1 MVLVSS
7 DRLPV
12 PLIQENEPVDLP
24 PFYIDRFEVT
34 NREFK
39 EFIDGGGYA
48 RAELWRDLPFGEA
61 APDWVAAVA
70 TFVDATGRPGPATWE
85 AGTYPDGTGDHP
97 VAGVSWFEAV
107 AYARYRG
114 KELPTTYHWYRAAMS
129 LNERLESLGTAI
141 IGASNFAGKGTAPV
155 GRHAGIGP
163 YGTYDMAGNVR
174 EWLWNAVADGRSI
187 AGGAWNQAPYIF
199 LELDVAPPWDRSAG
213 NGIRCMRTQH
223 GLAYATELRG
233 PIERKAIDYAALV
246 PVEDDAYAVLA
257 QQLEYSPAGLD
268 ARVEPLRSTNPLWR
282 RERITIATGYDD
294 SRFAVHVF
302 LPTGGTPPYQPVVYV
317 PHAGF
322 TRRPFES
329 NDFEPTESAQPL
341 DFILKSGRALVVVV
355 LDGSF
360 ERHWPP
366 EHRQSMSAADRYR
379 TRLRHAR
386 QDLGRAIDYL
396 ATRDDIDIGR
406 LGWFGVSLGAQAMVP
421 VLAVEKRFRSAV
433 LDGGGIYLL
442 DIPAAEQFFN
452 YLPRINQPVLMLN
465 GRWDIDVPLE
475 TQRRFF
481 ELLGTPP
488 EDKRH
493 VLFEA
498 GHGALPH
505 NQLVR
510 ATLDWYDKYLGPT
523 HPTSTPN

>member
-1 MVLVSS
+1 MPMGFGLWKLEHPGHASGVFAMRNPGVQLRNYPDPRMRARIANIDFSAASRRRGSRARRKWCSCSS

-12 PLIQENEPVDLP
+12 PLIQRGMRPSTLP
-24 PFYIDRFEVT
+24 PFFIDRFEVT

-39 EFIDGGGYA
+39 EFIDAGGYA
-48 RAELWRDLPFGEA
+48 RAELWRDLPFG
-61 APDWVAAVA
+61 DAVA
-70 TFVDATGRPGPATWE
+70 GLAWRQSRQFVDATGRPGPATWE

-107 AYARYRG
+107 AYARFRG
-114 KELPTTYHWYRAAMS
+114 KELPTAYHWYRAAMS
-129 LNERLESLGTAI
+129 LNERLESLGAAI

-233 PIERKAIDYAALV
+233 AHRAEVDRLRGTRTGRGRRLRGARAAARILTGGPGSARRAAPVDESALAARADHDRHRLRRLALRRAAVPADRGHAAL
-246 PVEDDAYAVLA
+246 
-257 QQLEYSPAGLD
+257 PASGLRTPC
-268 ARVEPLRSTNPLWR
+268 RVHEAALR
-282 RERITIATGYDD
+282 
-294 SRFAVHVF
+294 
-302 LPTGGTPPYQPVVYV
+302 
-317 PHAGF
+317 
-322 TRRPFES
+322 S

-341 DFILKSGRALVVVV
+341 DFILKSGRALVVVA

-406 LGWFGVSLGAQAMVP
+406 LGWFGVS
-421 VLAVEKRFRSAV
+421 
-433 LDGGGIYLL
+433 
-442 DIPAAEQFFN
+442 
-452 YLPRINQPVLMLN
+452 
-465 GRWDIDVPLE
+465 
-475 TQRRFF
+475 
-481 ELLGTPP
+481 
-488 EDKRH
+488 
-493 VLFEA
+493 
-498 GHGALPH
+498 
-505 NQLVR
+505 
-510 ATLDWYDKYLGPT
+510 
-523 HPTSTPN
+523 